1 MSELFSI
8 SIDTFY
14 SNLTKTM
21 VREID
26 EWTRVYLLDSDQE
39 QLVENLLEKYALT
52 IPTLNID
59 GIVMEYEEE
68 TRTSRVGANL
78 PGTRYT
84 FEIPFTG
91 DARAFNVHPS
101 HWKPIYYDGGKKQ
114 IKISNNKITISYW
127 RIYPGTANR
136 EHHEVQRDFED
147 DRNNIKTNLDSLAN
161 QIRTYNHNLKSRAK
175 SQIEA
180 RIKKFKSDYD
190 VAKSLGYPLK
200 QRRNSLQT
208 HKPPSIRRKATPPQ
222 PKHSAT
228 PDEYLPLEDK
238 HYEHILT
245 VIKNM
250 VTVMEY
256 SPKAFASLGEEDLR
270 FHFLVQLNGHYEGN
284 ATGETFNY
292 GGKTD
297 ILIKMNGRNIF
308 IAECKFWKGRKK
320 LVETVDQILGYT
332 SWRDTKTA
340 IIIFNQN
347 KNFSEV
353 ISQIPEVI
361 REHKNYVNE
370 VEYPSESGF
379 RFVLHHIDDVNRRL
393 TLTVLVFNV
402 KKDQS

>member
-1 MSELFSI
+1 MSALFSKAI
-8 SIDTFY
+8 HEYFRHLKIAV
-14 SNLTKTM
+14 
-21 VREID
+21 VREI
-26 EWTRVYLLDSDQE
+26 EGWTKDYLLNNDIE
-39 QLVENLLEKYALT
+39 QLVTHLYDRYALN
-52 IPTLNID
+52 IPILHVDKIEVD
-59 GIVMEYEEE
+59 YKEE
-68 TRTSRVGANL
+68 SQISPVGAKL

-84 FEIPFTG
+84 FEIPFSG
-91 DARAFNVHPS
+91 DRRAFDVHPS
-101 HWKPIYYDGGKKQ
+101 RWSSVFFDDERDRVN
-114 IKISNNKITISYW
+114 ISNDTIIISYW

-136 EHHEVQRDFED
+136 GKQDIKSQFEGD
-147 DRNNIKTNLDSLAN
+147 LNNIQSNLKTLAN
-161 QIRTYNHNLKSRAK
+161 ERKNYNHILRTEAK
-175 SQIEA
+175 AQIDA
-180 RIKKFKSDYD
+180 RIKKFRSDD
-190 VAKSLGYPLK
+190 DIANSLGYPLK
-200 QRRNSLQT
+200 QRKNSLQT
-208 HKPPSIRRKATPPQ
+208 HKPPAIRRKLGPPQ
-222 PKHSAT
+222 PKRSAT
-228 PDEYLPLEDK
+228 PEEYLLLEDD